1 MILLVVGLV
10 AVLVVVLIAVILSIR
25 LGRGDEHDEPE
36 VRPRGRARRADED
49 ERWRQRD
56 TRRAPSASARRMD
69 SRGGHG
75 EYPGYAERGAARD
88 RDRAARGRDYGAP
101 PRRPAR
107 ADATG
112 YRKPAAARSAVQA
125 SAQARGRYDTGP
137 QLRPADGDSPSADYP
152 SMDLGRAGARPSGD
166 HPSAEFPAADYDAV
180 DYPEDRRER
189 RRKAASANGKSR
201 SRQRAKRDDDD
212 WPSTEWDKLS
222 DEQYWAE
229 LSADKPLA
237 AMAKPSRPASNSGA
251 KAPANGSARK
261 RAAEPQA
268 AREPRPARTPA
279 PAPPARDLP
288 SRMERTEPREPVT
301 ERLPVRA
308 RQQPPAPAA
317 RREAD
322 TPLAGPS
329 YSAGPRSPRDTGP
342 YPRRD
347 PLRDTAPRARRD
359 TGPLAM
365 QGTGPH
371 PARDP
376 GPRPERPRRSTA
388 PGPDP
393 ARDRDRAMPSGLA
406 SAPPPIPGALDDD
419 PLTSPSFSLKAD
431 TAGDSRSYS
440 SSRKH
445 AKTGGEGAV
454 PGHANGHGN
463 GSYPTTGHASA
474 GYAYQAAPPPAP
486 AEHWYSAPPAP
497 AEAHAPAYG
506 NPYQHSGPGGQAAP
520 GNGGYLT
527 DPLGAYSPPAY
538 QAPQYAEPES
548 PAYQALPDLGMGAP
562 PPPAEGP
569 VPYADGHAQHPY
581 PDRAGYPDG
590 YAGGGYP
597 GRYEAG
603 YAGDPHAGGGY
614 GPYPSQG

>member
-88 RDRAARGRDYGAP
+88 RDRAARGRDYRAP

-251 KAPANGSARK
+251 KAPANGSAKK

-371 PARDP
+371 PARDS
-376 GPRPERPRRSTA
+376 GPRPERPRRST
-388 PGPDP
+388 GPDP
-393 ARDRDRAMPSGLA
+393 ARDRDRAMLSGRA

-431 TAGDSRSYS
+431 TAGDSRSYG

-445 AKTGGEGAV
+445 AKTGGQGAV
-454 PGHANGHGN
+454 PGHGN
-463 GSYPTTGHASA
+463 GSDPTTGHASA
-474 GYAYQAAPPPAP
+474 GDAYQAAPPPAP

-497 AEAHAPAYG
+497 AYG
-506 NPYQHSGPGGQAAP
+506 NPYQHSGPG
-520 GNGGYLT
+520 T
-527 DPLGAYSPPAY
+527 TSPPAGGLA
-538 QAPQYAEPES
+538 APDHGGHLADPLRVYSPSAAEAPRYAEPAG
-548 PAYQALPDLGMGAP
+548 PAYRPLPATGPAP
-562 PPPAEGP
+562 N
-569 VPYADGHAQHPY
+569 ADGYSQHPY
-581 PDRAGYPDG
+581 PDQAAYPDRYSSGGYSNGYEAGYAHDP
-590 YAGGGYP
+590 YAGGGY
-597 GRYEAG
+597 GA
-603 YAGDPHAGGGY
+603 
-614 GPYPSQG
+614 YPSQG